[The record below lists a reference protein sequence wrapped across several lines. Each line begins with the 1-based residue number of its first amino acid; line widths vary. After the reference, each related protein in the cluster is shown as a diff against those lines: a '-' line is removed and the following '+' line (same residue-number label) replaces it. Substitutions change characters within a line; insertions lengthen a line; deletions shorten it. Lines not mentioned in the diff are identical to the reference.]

1 MMVKRCL
8 FYYVVVTHWLT
19 NIIKIPLPFLDGKSD
34 EMSDFLSNKNLGFFF
49 FLKNIFSNFE
59 RVKT

>member
-1 MMVKRCL
+1 MVKTCL
-8 FYYVVVTHWLT
+8 FYYVVVTYWLT

-49 FLKNIFSNFE
+49 IYYYYWKIYT
-59 RVKT
+59 VI